1 MKRICYLLLFAFLLC
16 QLSHSQAIGG
26 WQAFLSYYNTVKVA
40 ETNDYVFAVAQG
52 AKVSANDTEQNGG
65 SLFRYNKED
74 NSIKLFSRQDGL
86 TDQQITH
93 ISFNNTTNTLLIIYK
108 DGNMDLLVDNSF
120 FNIPYLYDSS

>member
-52 AKVSANDTEQNGG
+52 ANRMAVHYSDI
-65 SLFRYNKED
+65 
-74 NSIKLFSRQDGL
+74 IKKTTASSYFQD
-86 TDQQITH
+86 
-93 ISFNNTTNTLLIIYK
+93 K
-108 DGNMDLLVDNSF
+108 MD
-120 FNIPYLYDSS
+120 